1 AALAAESAGDR
12 TAGRAEAVL
21 AAVTTPLPT
30 PDDRDPA
37 AQVMIRY
44 SAPDRPGTSVRRI
57 RPLRIETDGARSY
70 LLADCEQAG
79 AQRRFRLDRIVELP
93 PDEAEQHLAESGPG
107 PDLRSEEHTSG
118 LQSRF
123 EL

>member
-1 AALAAESAGDR
+1 
-12 TAGRAEAVL
+12 
-21 AAVTTPLPT
+21 
-30 PDDRDPA
+30 
-37 AQVMIRY
+37 MIRY

-107 PDLRSEEHTSG
+107 PDLSG
-118 LQSRF
+118 RVEGPVWLRLAPPARLIDGSFGSDECRAGRGG
-123 EL
+123 ERCID